1 MLKPTKQADIKRA
14 WHLIDGSGQVLGR
27 MTTTIAVWLMGKNKP
42 YFVRHLDC
50 GDFVVVINAKD
61 VKVTGK
67 KETQKQYYRYSG
79 YPGGLKAET
88 FKQLRQ
94 RYPEKII
101 IEAVKGMLPQNKLR
115 DRMLTRLYVFAE
127 SEHPYGYKIKNKK

>member
-127 SEHPYGYKIKNKK
+127 SEHPYGDKIKNKK

>member
-1 MLKPTKQADIKRA
+1 MLKPTRQSEIKRD
-14 WHLIDGSGQVLGR
+14 WHLVDAKGQILGR
-27 MTTTIAVWLMGKNKP
+27 LATVIAGLLMGKTKP

-67 KETQKQYYRYSG
+67 KEKQKIYTRYSG
-79 YPGGLKAET
+79 YPGGLKRET
-88 FKQLRQ
+88 LGQLRQ

-101 IEAVKGMLPQNKLR
+101 MEAVKGMLPQNKLR
-115 DRMLTRLYVFAE
+115 DRMLTRLYIFAGDK
-127 SEHPYGYKIKNKK
+127 HPYSDKLK